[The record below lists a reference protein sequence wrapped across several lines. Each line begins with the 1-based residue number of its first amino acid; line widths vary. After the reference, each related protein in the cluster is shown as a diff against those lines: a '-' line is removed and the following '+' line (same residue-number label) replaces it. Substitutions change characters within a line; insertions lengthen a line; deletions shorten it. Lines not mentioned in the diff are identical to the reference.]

1 MKVAFGEFMKKI
13 KGKTPSTPVANLQ
26 LKIIYLHNKWKLYH
40 QKNQD
45 ETKVIFE
52 AILNKNFIPYEN
64 GFWRMFSSK

>member
-1 MKVAFGEFMKKI
+1 M
-13 KGKTPSTPVANLQ
+13 
-26 LKIIYLHNKWKLYH
+26 
-40 QKNQD
+40 KNQD